1 MKEHEKEHYEYFD
14 NERYFFLYVSFFF
27 VRNVFAS
34 RLQNRMPCSEGKEGV
49 KEDGKDGRE
58 GGREDGNK
66 GRREGGREGREAG
79 STGTS
84 AGGKEV
90 GKGGREGSA

>member
-1 MKEHEKEHYEYFD
+1 MISLIVITFPPLNTLSTKKML
-14 NERYFFLYVSFFF
+14 FFHLFFF
-27 VRNVFAS
+27 VRNVLAR
-34 RLQNRMPCSEGKEGV
+34 RLPNWTPCSEGKEGV

-79 STGTS
+79 S
-84 AGGKEV
+84 A
-90 GKGGREGSA
+90 